1 MNEPTI
7 THATITPMPKNMFDE
22 MPKVI
27 ATFSNG
33 EVKTIFS
40 FYPDEISFREN
51 EFIGLTERQAV
62 NLKYKKDLKYLQS

>member
-1 MNEPTI
+1 
-7 THATITPMPKNMFDE
+7 MFDE

-40 FYPDEISFREN
+40 FYPDEISFRDN

-62 NLKYKKDLKYLQS
+62 NLKYKKDLKYLQR